1 MGKAFDRAVTR
12 RTNVKFDP
20 SQTIA
25 ILKLGQP
32 DSELNDEQKLDLVKK
47 YMDFKDL
54 MNRID
59 PDEDEDEEGNP
70 VPSTKPA
77 TSYVAR
83 APEAKQ
89 LAKQYNNNTTASGG
103 DLNTKENTD
112 GPASSNHQPHQ
123 QAWAKYQE
131 EQKKL
136 QTSQPQKEPRESR
149 SRESSKS
156 SSHHRDRDHHS
167 SRDHHGSRDHKDHHS
182 SRDHKEHR
190 EQRESREHREPR
202 ESREHRDRGSSRT
215 KSNHSSSNHNDY
227 SGPMVLDPMTG
238 EMIPD
243 PDAGNEEEW
252 DEEANLSGIQPVTI
266 KLGFP

>member
-1 MGKAFDRAVTR
+1 
-12 RTNVKFDP
+12 
-20 SQTIA
+20 
-25 ILKLGQP
+25 
-32 DSELNDEQKLDLVKK
+32 
-47 YMDFKDL
+47 

-77 TSYVAR
+77 QSYRTR
-83 APEAKQ
+83 APEAQ
-89 LAKQYNNNTTASGG
+89 ALAKQYNNNTTASGA

-123 QAWAKYQE
+123 QAWLKYQE

-136 QTSQPQKEPRESR
+136 QASQPQRESR

-167 SRDHHGSRDHKDHHS
+167 SRDRHS

-190 EQRESREHREPR
+190 EHR

-252 DEEANLSGIQPVTI
+252 DEEANLSEIQPVTI
-266 KLGFP
+266 KLGQLNKSKHGSTQVCVLIFAVDHSGFKVHFFKHRVI